1 MSQWKNTLVSPEHT
15 VKQTIE
21 VIAKDSLQV
30 ALVVNSGMKLLGM
43 VTDGDFRRG
52 VLKGIEL
59 EDPVTKIM
67 SQSPT
72 TASCHEK
79 LGTLRHLMQKKK
91 IRHLPLI
98 NDTEEVTGLL
108 TLMNFLENNEK
119 GNYIVIMAGGLG
131 TRLGELTKNA
141 PKPLLQVGNKPIL
154 ETLIEN
160 FVEHGFKNIF
170 LSVNYLGEKI
180 KDHFGGGKAWGAN
193 IQYLQES
200 QRLGTA
206 GSLSLLNEVSEQM
219 PLIVMNGD
227 ILTKVNFSQ
236 LLDFH
241 HEHEADATMCVREYD
256 FQVPYGVVDLN
267 REIITN
273 IEEKPVQSFFVNAG
287 IYVLSPCA
295 AQLVPKD
302 RYFDMTDLFNLL
314 LQHSKSVIAFPLREY
329 WIDIGRSE
337 DFVKANHDYVQI
349 FDN

>member
-1 MSQWKNTLVSPEHT
+1 MSQWENTLVSPEHT
-15 VKQTIE
+15 IRQTIE

-30 ALVVNSGMKLLGM
+30 ALVVNSEKKLLGM

-59 EDPVTKIM
+59 NEPVTRIM

-72 TASCHEK
+72 TASCKEER
-79 LGTLRHLMQKKK
+79 GALRQIMFKKK

-108 TLMNFLENNEK
+108 TLMDFSEQNEK
-119 GNYIVIMAGGLG
+119 ENYIVIMAGGLG
-131 TRLGELTKNA
+131 TRLGELTKNY
-141 PKPLLQVGNKPIL
+141 PKPLLKVGNKPIL

-160 FVEHGFKNIF
+160 FSEHGFKNIF
-170 LSVNYLGEKI
+170 LSVNYLGEQI
-180 KDHFGGGKAWGAN
+180 KEHFGEGNAWGVN

-200 QRLGTA
+200 QKLGTA
-206 GSLSLLNEVSEQM
+206 GSISLLPEMPEQK

-256 FQVPYGVVDLN
+256 FQVPYGVVDLKQ
-267 REIITN
+267 EKISN

-287 IYVLSPCA
+287 IYVLSPSIT
-295 AQLVPKD
+295 QLVPSD
-302 RYFDMTDLFNLL
+302 CFFDMTDLFQLL
-314 LQHSKSVIAFPLREY
+314 LNNSKSVIAFPLREY

-337 DFVKANHDYVQI
+337 DFVKANHDFVNI